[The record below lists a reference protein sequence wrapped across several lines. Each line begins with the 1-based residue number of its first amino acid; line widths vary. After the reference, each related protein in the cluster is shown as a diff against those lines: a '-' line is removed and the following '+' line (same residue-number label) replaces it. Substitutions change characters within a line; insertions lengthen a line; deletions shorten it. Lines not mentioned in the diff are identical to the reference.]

1 MRFTTF
7 LSVISAGLGTAT
19 AAPRNL
25 RVTGVSVLGS
35 GCPYGSAD
43 VTIAEGNTALDIRL
57 SEYVVRTGPNTMAS
71 DWRKNC
77 KLTLNL
83 EYDAGFQFST
93 LNTAMTGFA
102 HIPSGVEGQCQ
113 NTFDFTGAPS
123 QAKYGITLDGE
134 RDGRF
139 SLSADPDLVTWS
151 PCGGSTAIFNMNT
164 QCWISPTEKQALI
177 AVDRISSKLT
187 IRVALQWRNC

>member
-1 MRFTTF
+1 MRFTAL
-7 LSVISAGLGTAT
+7 LSIVSAGLAAA

-43 VTIAEGNTALDIRL
+43 VKADASNTALEIKL

-93 LNTAMTGFA
+93 LNTAIKGFA
-102 HIPSGVEGQCQ
+102 HIPSGAQGQCQ
-113 NTFDFTGAPS
+113 NTFSFTGDS
-123 QAKYGITLDGE
+123 DQVTSGITLGGG
-134 RDGRF
+134 RDGAF
-139 SLSADPDLVTWS
+139 SLSANPDIAVWS
-151 PCGGSTAIFNMNT
+151 PCGGSTAILNMNT

-187 IRVALQWRNC
+187 VLVDLQWRNC